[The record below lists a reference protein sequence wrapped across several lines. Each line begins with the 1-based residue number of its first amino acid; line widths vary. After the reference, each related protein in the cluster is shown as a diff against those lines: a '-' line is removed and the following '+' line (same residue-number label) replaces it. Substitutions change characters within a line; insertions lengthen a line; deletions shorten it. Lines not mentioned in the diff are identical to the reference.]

1 MTKIMMSHFAISIE
15 KPATPR
21 APNMY
26 ATSANIRKSI
36 ARPIKPGMFTPVD
49 MIVKSKDFYYFL
61 YFLYKVAN

>member
-36 ARPIKPGMFTPVD
+36 ARPIKPGMFTPRGYD
-49 MIVKSKDFYYFL
+49 C
-61 YFLYKVAN
+61 